1 MALALLDKLK
11 THDFIFDQDKVVEG
25 LAKTVIAGRME
36 QVFNEP
42 RVLID
47 GAHNADSIYALIRAL
62 GAHISY
68 DSLVVIFG
76 CGQDKDIPGMLTQL
90 SLGAD
95 KVIFTRAKLN
105 PRACEAADLLS
116 QFNEITGKMAQTA
129 ANLEDALRL
138 ANRAVSREDLIV
150 VTGSFHLAGEA
161 KKFFIDLPN
170 RKPDPGPK
178 HGLRRR

>member
-1 MALALLDKLK
+1 
-11 THDFIFDQDKVVEG
+11 
-25 LAKTVIAGRME
+25 
-36 QVFNEP
+36 
-42 RVLID
+42 
-47 GAHNADSIYALIRAL
+47 
-62 GAHISY
+62 
-68 DSLVVIFG
+68 
-76 CGQDKDIPGMLTQL
+76 
-90 SLGAD
+90 
-95 KVIFTRAKLN
+95 
-105 PRACEAADLLS
+105 
-116 QFNEITGKMAQTA
+116 MAQTA